1 MKQKFAR
8 NAFLG
13 ENNNS
18 QVFVALRIARVNH
31 ACQPNAAPIYDE
43 TARVA
48 IFFAQRDIQPGEEI
62 TICYY
67 TPFFWLVPIESSTGE
82 TLEEEMKIAKDIM
95 AEDYGI
101 TCPTDCSCYDPVVWA
116 LPTLANQHKTIEA
129 LEAGDKLVDIYRN
142 LNVSWI
148 YLGFTY
154 LFLFRVAVG
163 RSETLPKAKEYI
175 RSVVELFRVICPYSE
190 AHTKKYEKLL
200 ENPETH
206 PEYIVIDK
214 MMNNNAL

>member
-1 MKQKFAR
+1 MLSWERTITAKYLLPYESPF
-8 NAFLG
+8 
-13 ENNNS
+13 
-18 QVFVALRIARVNH
+18 VNH

-101 TCPTDCSCYDPVVWA
+101 TCPTAIAPV
-116 LPTLANQHKTIEA
+116 TTQSSGHSSK
-129 LEAGDKLVDIYRN
+129 KQ
-142 LNVSWI
+142 
-148 YLGFTY
+148 
-154 LFLFRVAVG
+154 G
-163 RSETLPKAKEYI
+163 RSLRPSSI
-175 RSVVELFRVICPYSE
+175 
-190 AHTKKYEKLL
+190 
-200 ENPETH
+200 
-206 PEYIVIDK
+206 
-214 MMNNNAL
+214 